1 MFDTLPHIY
10 ALIGLMII
18 GSIIAI
24 ETHDLLST
32 VISIGAVGF
41 LLSLV
46 YLMLGAPD
54 LAITQV
60 VVEIMV
66 LVVLIRLTVA
76 RDDTTVDEHRDVFAL
91 GTGLVFGGLLL
102 AASLYCFQDAV
113 GFGSP
118 LMTVSQAYLDNALQ
132 MTGAANVVMAVL
144 LDFRAYDTLGEAT
157 VIFAAILGAYAVL
170 RKIGRKRDAGHVP
183 HS

>member
-10 ALIGLMII
+10 TLIGLMII
-18 GSIIAI
+18 GSVIAI
-24 ETHDLLST
+24 ETRDLLST

-60 VVEIMV
+60 VVEIIV
-66 LVVLIRLTVA
+66 LVTLIRLTVT

-91 GTGLVFGGLLL
+91 GSGLVFGGFLL
-102 AASLYCFQDAV
+102 AASLYCLQDAA
-113 GFGSP
+113 GFGKP
-118 LMTVSQAYLDNALQ
+118 LMIVSQGYLDNSLE

-144 LDFRAYDTLGEAT
+144 LDYRAYDTLGEAT
-157 VIFAAILGAYAVL
+157 VIFAAILGAYVVL
-170 RKIGRKRDAGHVP
+170 RRIGRKHDAGDVP